1 MLKIIL
7 KYAFLIFLLPINLT
21 AETNALYSFQL
32 ESITG
37 RKISLSSFKGRV
49 LLIVNIAT
57 QCGYT
62 PQLKALQEL
71 NKIYGPKGLVVLGIP
86 SNDFGGQ
93 TPENNPEVEN
103 FCKNNYGVSFPLT
116 KKITVSG
123 VKKHDLF
130 ILLTRKGG
138 EVLWNFEKFL
148 IDKKGNLIKRFR
160 SGQNPLSKD
169 IIKDI
174 NKLIN

>member
-1 MLKIIL
+1 MFQKIF
-7 KYAFLIFLLPINLT
+7 KYAFLIFLLPINLS
-21 AETNALYSFQL
+21 AETNPLYSFQL
-32 ESITG
+32 ESIKG
-37 RKISLSSFKGRV
+37 NKISLSSFKGRV

-71 NKIYGPKGLVVLGIP
+71 NKSYGPKGLVVLGIP

-93 TPENNPEVEN
+93 TPEANPEVEN
-103 FCKNNYGVSFPLT
+103 FCKDNYGVSFPLT
-116 KKITVSG
+116 KKLTVSG
-123 VKKHDLF
+123 VRKHALF
-130 ILLTRKGG
+130 TLLTKKDG
-138 EVLWNFEKFL
+138 EILWNFEKFL

-169 IIKDI
+169 IIKSI

>member
-1 MLKIIL
+1 MFERIL
-7 KYAFLIFLLPINLT
+7 FLTFFMALSLSGQT
-21 AETNALYSFQL
+21 SDLYSFQL
-32 ESITG
+32 EAITG
-37 RKISLSSFKGRV
+37 DKISLRSFKGRP

-71 NKIYGPKGLVVLGIP
+71 NKTYEPKGLVIIGIP

-93 TPENNPEVEN
+93 TPEDNPEVKN
-103 FCKNNYGVSFPLT
+103 FCKENYGVSFPLT
-116 KKITVSG
+116 KKTIVSG
-123 VKKHDLF
+123 IKKHGLF
-130 ILLTRKGG
+130 VLLTKKGG
-138 EVLWNFEKFL
+138 EILWNFEKFL
-148 IDKKGNLIKRFR
+148 IDKKGNLVERFR

-169 IIKDI
+169 VIKSI